1 MPRFGIAEAAGVGL
15 DGRERPSEDVV
26 VVLPSA
32 VIVLDGAS
40 TLRTDLPSGGDYAR
54 ELGAQLAGRLTAAPE
69 LDLAQQLAGAI
80 RSVARHNGFTPG
92 ESPSSTVSIVR
103 WDSDTVEA
111 LVLCDSPVAVFTGDA
126 VEVVADDRLRS
137 LPLGKYRGRLARG
150 LGYGPGHVEALRE
163 SGERMARLRNVEGGF
178 WVAEAVPAAAHQAV
192 RASWPAAEVQSVLMA
207 TDGVSCGVDDY
218 GVFSWESMLSMAAS
232 AGPQAVLDAVREA
245 EKSDP
250 DGVRWP
256 RVKPHDDQALVY
268 VDFAAQAGL
277 GS

>member
-1 MPRFGIAEAAGVGL
+1 MPGFGIAEAAGVGL

-26 VVLPSA
+26 VVLPEA
-32 VIVLDGAS
+32 VILLDGAS
-40 TLRTDLPSGGDYAR
+40 TLREDLPSGGSYAR

-69 LDLAQQLAGAI
+69 IDLAQHVAAAI

-103 WDSDTVEA
+103 WDDTTVEA
-111 LVLCDSPVAVFTGDA
+111 LVLCDSPVAVFLADA

-137 LPLGKYRGRLARG
+137 LPPGGYRGRLSRG
-150 LGYGPGHVEALRE
+150 EGFGAGHCEALQA
-163 SGERMARLRNVEGGF
+163 SGDRLDQFRNTEGGF

-192 RASWPAAEVQSVLMA
+192 RASWPLADVRAVLMA
-207 TDGVSCGVDDY
+207 SDGVSCGVDDY
-218 GVFSWESMLSMAAS
+218 GIFSWEDMRSLAAS

-250 DGVRWP
+250 DGQRWP

-268 VDFAAQAGL
+268 LDF
-277 GS
+277 S